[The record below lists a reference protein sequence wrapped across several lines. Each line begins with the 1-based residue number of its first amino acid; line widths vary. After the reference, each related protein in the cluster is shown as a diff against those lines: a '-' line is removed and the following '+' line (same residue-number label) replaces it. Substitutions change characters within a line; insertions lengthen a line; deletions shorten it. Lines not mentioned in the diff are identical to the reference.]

1 MSSCCQD
8 LGFCSSVIGGCQK
21 FSCRSQCI
29 EHFRFHPCY
38 RMERISASVASIKQR
53 VFPMETALGTL
64 GRCCDVFHHVFPN
77 FISLWAGVG
86 AVVLP

>member
-1 MSSCCQD
+1 
-8 LGFCSSVIGGCQK
+8 
-21 FSCRSQCI
+21 
-29 EHFRFHPCY
+29 
-38 RMERISASVASIKQR
+38 MERISASIASIKQR

-86 AVVLP
+86 AVVLPQI